1 MFHHGGGGTKVP
13 VPKIS
18 LIVAVGL
25 IIPVATYTAFQLAQS
40 SENERLLRSIYRRQ
54 LDSIL
59 FSVNQYCWDTFNTWA
74 TELAALARSLE
85 QADRVW
91 PGVRTVRRFLHGKPP
106 LAAAFVQ
113 NTKDV
118 FMLAAAGQFASIQR
132 PPLRRFVVATLS
144 ERKSAWNRAVR
155 QARAGYVRPLVER
168 LDVDHTVLLFPVL
181 DADTRASVVAT
192 CGFVIDDQRFVD
204 DVVARKLNAMNT
216 GEFIFAVS
224 DRSRD
229 HLLYASED
237 FEGNRF
243 ETSESLWILPDLRL
257 QIRLRGTTLE
267 QLSRARTRRNLL
279 LLGAVNA
286 ILVLA
291 LIFLLRTVAHEMTLA
306 RMKTSFVANVS
317 HELRTPLSLI
327 RMYAETLELGRVPDE
342 AKRRRYYRSIV
353 SESSRLTQLINNI
366 LDFSRIESRQKRYKF
381 AEVDLGEVVERVV
394 NSYRFHLDQNGFKVD
409 VRVRRPLPPVVA
421 DPEAVEQ
428 ALVNLLDNAVKFSSD
443 RREISVEVK
452 AERERVNVSVTDRGI
467 GIPES
472 EHEKIFEEFYRVG
485 DDLVHN
491 TRGSGLGLALV
502 KHIMK
507 VHRGSVKVR
516 SRVGEGST
524 FTLEFPVA

>member
-1 MFHHGGGGTKVP
+1 VAGLRGRVRTP
-13 VPKIS
+13 IS
-18 LIVAVGL
+18 RISVIVVVAL
-25 IIPVATYTAFQLAQS
+25 IIPLATYTVYQLAQS
-40 SENERLLRSIYRRQ
+40 GENERLLRSIYQRQ

-59 FSVNQYCWDTFNTWA
+59 FSVNQYCWDRFNTWA
-74 TELAALARSLE
+74 SELAVLGRSFKE
-85 QADRVW
+85 ADRAW
-91 PGVRTVRRFLHGKPP
+91 PGVRNLRRFLRGKPP
-106 LAAAFVQ
+106 LSGAFVE
-113 NTKDV
+113 NRRDV
-118 FMLAAAGQFASIQR
+118 FLMATAGQVGSVGRTQ
-132 PPLRRFVVATLS
+132 LRRLVLKTLT
-144 ERKSAWNRAVR
+144 ERESAWNRAVR
-155 QARAGYVRPLVER
+155 QARAGYTRPLVAR
-168 LDVDHTVLLFPVL
+168 LNVDRTVLLFPVL
-181 DADTRASVVAT
+181 DAETSDSVVAT

-204 DVVARKLNAMNT
+204 DVVARKLNAINT

-224 DRSRD
+224 DQTRNR
-229 HLLYASED
+229 LLYASED
-237 FEGNRF
+237 FEGNQF

-279 LLGAVNA
+279 FLGAVNG

-342 AKRRRYYRSIV
+342 AKKRRYYRSIV

-366 LDFSRIESRQKRYKF
+366 LDFSRIESKQKRYKF
-381 AEVDLGEVVERVV
+381 ADVDLGGLVERVV
-394 NSYRFHLDQNGFKVD
+394 DSYRFHLDQNGFAL
-409 VRVRRPLPPVVA
+409 RLQIQRPLPQVQA

-428 ALVNLLDNAVKFSSD
+428 ALVNLLDNAVKFSND
-443 RREISVEVK
+443 RREITVRV
-452 AERERVNVSVTDRGI
+452 ERERDRVTISVSDRGI

-472 EHEKIFEEFYRVG
+472 EQGKIFEEFYRVG

-502 KHIMK
+502 KHIMR
-507 VHRGSVKVR
+507 VHRGNVRVR
-516 SRVGEGST
+516 SKVGEGST

>member
-1 MFHHGGGGTKVP
+1 MAGFRRRIRTP
-13 VPKIS
+13 IS
-18 LIVAVGL
+18 RISVIVAVAL
-25 IIPVATYTAFQLAQS
+25 VIPLATYTIYQLAQS
-40 SENERLLRSIYRRQ
+40 GENERLLRSIYQRQ

-59 FSVNQYCWDTFNTWA
+59 FSVNQYCWDRFNTWA
-74 TELAALARSLE
+74 SELAVLGRSLKD
-85 QADRVW
+85 ADRAW
-91 PGVRTVRRFLHGKPP
+91 PGVRNLRRFLRGKPP
-106 LAAAFVQ
+106 LSGAFVV
-113 NTKDV
+113 NRRDV
-118 FMLAAAGQFASIQR
+118 FLMAAAGQFSSVKR
-132 PPLRRFVVATLS
+132 PQLRRLVTRTLV
-144 ERKSAWNRAVR
+144 EREAVWNRAVR
-155 QARAGYVRPLVER
+155 QARAGYMRPLVAR

-181 DADTRASVVAT
+181 DAETADSVVAT
-192 CGFVIDDQRFVD
+192 CGLVIDDQRFVD
-204 DVVARKLNAMNT
+204 DVVARKLNAINT

-224 DRSRD
+224 DQSRN

-279 LLGAVNA
+279 FLGAVNG
-286 ILVLA
+286 ILA
-291 LIFLLRTVAHEMTLA
+291 LALVFLLRTVTHEMALA
-306 RMKTSFVANVS
+306 RMKTAFVANVS

-327 RMYAETLELGRVPDE
+327 RMYAETLELDRVPDD
-342 AKRRRYYRSIV
+342 AKKRRYYRSIV

-366 LDFSRIESRQKRYKF
+366 LDFSRIESKQKRYKL
-381 AEVDLGEVVERVV
+381 ASVDLGGIVERVV
-394 NSYRFHLDQNGFKVD
+394 DSYRFHLDQNGFSLSLQVQ
-409 VRVRRPLPPVVA
+409 RPLPEVQA

-428 ALVNLLDNAVKFSSD
+428 ALVNLLDNAVKFSND
-443 RREISVEVK
+443 RREIKVRVWRERDRVAVSVE
-452 AERERVNVSVTDRGI
+452 DRGI

-472 EHEKIFEEFYRVG
+472 EQKKIFEEFYRVG

-502 KHIMK
+502 KHIMR